1 MKTYILIKNNGN
13 IPQTA
18 EDIKVNDIYGI
29 YQNRCKAF
37 WECKVANLKIMNKKD
52 TKNPKLLESYIL
64 KEINLET
71 SEIITSYSM
80 LDRNNII
87 NTDNYKFK
95 IPTFYNDIK
104 INSKSEHI

>member
-1 MKTYILIKNNGN
+1 MKTYILMKNNT
-13 IPQTA
+13 IPITS

-37 WECKVANLKIMNKKD
+37 WECKVANLKIMNDKD
-52 TKNPKLLESYIL
+52 SKNPKLLESYVL

-71 SEIITSYSM
+71 SEIVTSYSM
-80 LDRNNII
+80 IDRNNII
-87 NTDNYKFK
+87 DSEDNKFK

-104 INSKSEHI
+104 INSQTSYI